1 MSRTPGWM
9 LLSQK
14 AAEIAGLTV
23 ISRLLGPPRGRRKR
37 PAFGPPPNVHVPA
50 PLPPLPAFIAE
61 VTDAEMHAHR
71 AQMRGGAY
79 LFVGFYSDGR
89 VRMATTDGKRF
100 SGIMVDQKAVMADLH
115 EDDSFEM
122 MVAVH
127 AHAGDLV
134 MLTMDGG
141 PYDGQTLNGE
151 TL

>member
-1 MSRTPGWM
+1 M

-23 ISRLLGPPRGRRKR
+23 ISRLLSPQSPRKR
-37 PAFGPPPNVHVPA
+37 TVIGPAPAVHVPA
-50 PLPPLPAFIAE
+50 PLPILPAFIAE
-61 VTDAEMHAHR
+61 VTDPDMHAHR
-71 AQMRGGAY
+71 AQLRNGEY
-79 LFVGFYSDGR
+79 VFVGFYSDGR
-89 VRMATTDGKRF
+89 VRMATTGGKRF
-100 SGIMVDQKAVMADLH
+100 SGIMVNQKAVMADLH

-151 TL
+151 TV